1 MNLAQPIELEG
12 VWAVVL
18 CEVTPSWDF
27 YVGAGIYILCSGLGG
42 FCLPDKEGTTLS
54 IKPGYYGGFNT
65 LLQEMNMALEKVQ
78 KAGLKCCPIREA
90 V

>member
-1 MNLAQPIELEG
+1 MSVQEY
-12 VWAVVL
+12 
-18 CEVTPSWDF
+18 TF
-27 YVGAGIYILCSGLGG
+27 YVQDLEVSA
-42 FCLPDKEGTTLS
+42 FPDKEGTTLS